1 MQPSGTLCPAALSV
15 VSAPRHPT
23 PAFGSS
29 LLHAR
34 AVSEM
39 LLIVWR
45 AVYHV
50 TKDGWKKV
58 RGDDVGQLHY
68 KYYPAPEAHPCAG
81 TDPLEA

>member
-1 MQPSGTLCPAALSV
+1 
-15 VSAPRHPT
+15 
-23 PAFGSS
+23 
-29 LLHAR
+29 
-34 AVSEM
+34 M
-39 LLIVWR
+39 LLILWR

-68 KYYPAPEAHPCAG
+68 NYYPAPEAHPCAG